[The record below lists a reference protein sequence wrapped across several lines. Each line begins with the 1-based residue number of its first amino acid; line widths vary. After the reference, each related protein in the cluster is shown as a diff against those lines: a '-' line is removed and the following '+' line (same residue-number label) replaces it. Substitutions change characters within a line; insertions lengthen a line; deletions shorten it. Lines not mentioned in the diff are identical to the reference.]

1 MLDAIRAPIRKFVAT
16 VLVKNWLNGLSGQGY
31 GFSSSHVW
39 M

>member
-1 MLDAIRAPIRKFVAT
+1 MLDAIRAPIRKFVPT